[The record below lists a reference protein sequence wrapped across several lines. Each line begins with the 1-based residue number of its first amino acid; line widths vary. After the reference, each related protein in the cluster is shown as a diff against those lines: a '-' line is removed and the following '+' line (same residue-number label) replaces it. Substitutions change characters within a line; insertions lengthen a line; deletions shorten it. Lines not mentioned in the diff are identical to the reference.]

1 MPELAPDTK
10 SPARLTGAGL
20 RAIAASPAASVKVMA
35 RRITPRVPPFSPK
48 RNTPIDLSFFV
59 PVVFNAAQGRLSIF
73 FVKKR
78 RIGRTRVSSFAQAVA
93 GLVTRMT
100 RSACLAQA
108 PRRRAVSHGSSGF
121 VLIRV
126 NWWLIPGQGC
136 DVEPHGWA
144 VQPGN
149 SGTQA
154 QSYPAR
160 PQGWTAKR
168 QDCAAKRLT
177 VAAQVH
183 DCALQVQPA
192 IDQLISLPAV
202 LAPRAIHCRSSF
214 SRNIKNLFSIPTGVS
229 PDCPGLFQGVGVG
242 LGVWLGLGVGVAVGE
257 TVGRGLGV

>member
-1 MPELAPDTK
+1 MPELARAAKWT
-10 SPARLTGAGL
+10 SRLTGAGL
-20 RAIAASPAASVKVMA
+20 RAIAARPAASVNVMA
-35 RRITPRVPPFSPK
+35 RRITPRVAPFSPK
-48 RNTPIDLSFFV
+48 RNAPMDLSFFV

-78 RIGRTRVSSFAQAVA
+78 RIVRTRVSSFAQAVA
-93 GLVTRMT
+93 GLVTRTT

-144 VQPGN
+144 VQPCN

-154 QSYPAR
+154 QTYPAR

-183 DCALQVQPA
+183 DCALQGQSA
-192 IDQLISLPAV
+192 MDQFSFVPAV
-202 LAPRAIHCRSSF
+202 LALKAIHCRSCF
-214 SRNIKNLFSIPTGVS
+214 SRNIENLFSIPAGVS

-242 LGVWLGLGVGVAVGE
+242 LGV
-257 TVGRGLGV
+257 